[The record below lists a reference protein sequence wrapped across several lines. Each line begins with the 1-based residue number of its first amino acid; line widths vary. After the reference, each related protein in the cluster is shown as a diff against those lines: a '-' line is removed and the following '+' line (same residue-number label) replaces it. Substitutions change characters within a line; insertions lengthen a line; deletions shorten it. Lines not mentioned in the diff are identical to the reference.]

1 MRTILKAGTC
11 NGIIKPLR
19 EKKSRTMHQKYSWLL
34 MGQEQVMKPETCKL
48 YDDEDDNDDDDEAII
63 YFRGMGH
70 R

>member
-1 MRTILKAGTC
+1 
-11 NGIIKPLR
+11 
-19 EKKSRTMHQKYSWLL
+19 